1 MSGEVEVS
9 SQVVPLSSS
18 MVFCISPTNQISAI
32 SAELEYY
39 LSDDLN
45 ANNSTSS
52 ETSSSISTTY
62 GIKDYVV
69 IGKRN
74 ESSPATYSQM
84 HTGALKGITGR
95 LMEGAGCFE
104 IDYEED
110 KWLNRYFYAGGILI
124 GIEDKQH
131 VIPPSQCK
139 DCFVAVVYTT
149 TSGIMLETFSTI
161 GEFNASVE

>member
-1 MSGEVEVS
+1 M
-9 SQVVPLSSS
+9 
-18 MVFCISPTNQISAI
+18 
-32 SAELEYY
+32 
-39 LSDDLN
+39 
-45 ANNSTSS
+45 
-52 ETSSSISTTY
+52 
-62 GIKDYVV
+62 

-84 HTGALKGITGR
+84 HTGALKGITGG

-131 VIPPSQCK
+131 FVPPSQCK
-139 DCFVAVVYTT
+139 DCFVAVCYSTNN
-149 TSGIMLETFSTI
+149 GISLETFSTI
-161 GEFNASVE
+161 GEYNKAVEENNYTAYAPLYKIDEDGKVECDFRKMPIMDVWSLK